1 MRFELTASPLPRECA
16 TPAPQGHIFN
26 FHDAHSLRECF
37 PLRKCSTIRIFFGRV
52 PAPQGHFKFS
62 TVRYGLRTL
71 RLLTATACVL
81 RTPLP
86 STSLAKLTL
95 GSFVSGSAPQGHI
108 FNFHDTLVISDILS
122 VTIITRTNY
131 NVNSLQI
138 IKKSR

>member
-16 TPAPQGHIFN
+16 TPAPQGH
-26 FHDAHSLRECF
+26 
-37 PLRKCSTIRIFFGRV
+37 
-52 PAPQGHFKFS
+52 FKFS
-62 TVRYGLRTL
+62 TVGYGLRTL

-108 FNFHDTLVISDILS
+108 FNFHDTL
-122 VTIITRTNY
+122 
-131 NVNSLQI
+131 
-138 IKKSR
+138 